1 MMASLRGRL
10 YAGLAAIILLTG
22 LAAGGTTFRWAYHE
36 AIELQDAVLL
46 QIGALA
52 VNHRIQT
59 GPVMEHGID
68 TEARVIIEELGQSP
82 PDVSESVPRL
92 PDELPD
98 GLQVVERG
106 NSSWR
111 ILVHTRSDG
120 SRVAVSQSTDYRDEI
135 AHDIALRSVLPLAAL
150 IPCLML
156 LVGVVIRYSFRPVAR
171 LAAQLDAKESD
182 HLAKLPAEGMPNEL
196 LPFIGSINR
205 LLERISAMFDQQ
217 RRFVADAAH
226 ELRTPVTALSLQAEN
241 LDRVEMPREG
251 RKRVAALKTGIRRTA
266 HLLEQLLALA
276 KYEAGRAPQAPRTPF
291 DDIVKEVIAD
301 FMPCAQARSV
311 DLGFERI
318 DHVSVDADGIA
329 LAVLVRNLVDNA
341 ICHTPNG
348 ARIDVALFHESDHAV
363 LRIEDSGPGIPEAEM
378 LRVFEPFYP
387 GNWSAEEGTG
397 LGLSI
402 VRRIA
407 ETFGGSVV
415 LENIVAPNRG
425 GLRVK
430 LRIPVSRRSNS

>member
-1 MMASLRGRL
+1 MMASLRARL
-10 YAGLAAIILLTG
+10 YAGLAAIILFAG
-22 LAAGGTTFRWAYHE
+22 LAAGGTAFRWAYNE
-36 AIELQDAVLL
+36 AIELQDEVLL

-52 VNHRIQT
+52 VSNPIKS
-59 GPVMEHGID
+59 GPVMERGID
-68 TEARVIIEELGQSP
+68 TDARVIIEELGKLL
-82 PDVSESVPRL
+82 PDVIAGMPRL
-92 PDELPD
+92 PDDLPE
-98 GLQVVERG
+98 GLQTVERG
-106 NSSWR
+106 KHSWR
-111 ILVHTRSDG
+111 ILVLSRPEG
-120 SRVAVSQSTDYRDEI
+120 SRIAVSQSTDYRDEI
-135 AHDIALRSVLPLAAL
+135 AHDSALRAILPLAAL

-171 LAAQLDAKESD
+171 LAAQLDAKQTD

-241 LDRVEMPREG
+241 LDRVEMPQEG
-251 RKRVAALKTGIRRTA
+251 RERVAALKTGIRRTA

-276 KYEAGRAPQAPRTPF
+276 KYEAGCAPQAPRTPF
-291 DDIVKEVIAD
+291 DDIVKEVVAD
-301 FMPCAQARSV
+301 FMPRAQARSL
-311 DLGFERI
+311 DLGFQRI

-329 LAVLVRNLVDNA
+329 LAVLVRNLMDNA

-348 ARIDVALFHESDHAV
+348 ARIDVALFRASDHAV
-363 LRIEDSGPGIPEAEM
+363 LRIEDSGPGIPDAEM
-378 LRVFEPFYP
+378 LRVFEPFYR

-402 VRRIA
+402 VSRVA

-430 LRIPVSRRSNS
+430 VRIPVSS